1 MRLGCAV
8 LLSVDFLF
16 FLYAFHAAISIRYWF
31 AIDIA
36 IDIRYRS
43 SIQPRLF
50 SIANRDIDSDPER
63 TTTTGCGLPRCEFRG
78 HSFFFFFF
86 FVFLRGSLLSL
97 VAVCCATFFVDRT
110 FLHGLCVENT
120 PGYPYSLRPC
130 TLVDVFA
137 LPSSILLFFDEA
149 YPGGYRAGMTSHV
162 RHPPNAGK

>member
-1 MRLGCAV
+1 MAWTLFLIILRGYYLWLRFGCAI

-63 TTTTGCGLPRCEFRG
+63 TTTTGCGSAALC
-78 HSFFFFFF
+78 
-86 FVFLRGSLLSL
+86 LSW
-97 VAVCCATFFVDRT
+97 
-110 FLHGLCVENT
+110 
-120 PGYPYSLRPC
+120 
-130 TLVDVFA
+130 
-137 LPSSILLFFDEA
+137 
-149 YPGGYRAGMTSHV
+149 
-162 RHPPNAGK
+162 